1 MIDIVYR
8 YDPTQAVPDPLPATP
23 EEARQ
28 LLEQGNRFF
37 AHLLDRGPEDDQ
49 RIVRILNVSPHDLGI
64 IPDEGGPP
72 KQQPFAI
79 VVGCADAR
87 VPTELILGQGANDL
101 FVVRVA
107 GNVLGGESLGSIDYA
122 LHQLAGSVRLVVVL
136 GHTGC
141 GAVTSTVDAVLDPAN
156 YLALA
161 SNHQLRAIVNQIFP
175 AVQVAQDAL
184 MAVYGPEIRREA
196 SFREALIETAV
207 VVNAAMM
214 AATIAHEV
222 EHIDGVQIGVVF
234 GVYDIRSRHIGLPG
248 ANRRVEPHH
257 ALIDPPRDAAGFISL
272 AHDFARGPVIRPMFE
287 PASIARA
294 ETT

>member
-1 MIDIVYR
+1 VIDIVYR
-8 YDPTQAVPDPLPATP
+8 YDPTATLPEVLPSTP
-23 EEARQ
+23 EEAR
-28 LLEQGNRFF
+28 LILEQGNRVF
-37 AHLLDRGPEDDQ
+37 AHMVDRAPGETG
-49 RIVRILNVSPHDLGI
+49 RMVRVLNVSAHDLGI
-64 IPDEGGPP
+64 VPIEHGQPRHR
-72 KQQPFAI
+72 PFAV

-161 SNHQLRAIVNQIFP
+161 SNHQLRSIINQIFP

-184 MAVYGPEIRREA
+184 VAVYGADVRNRSP
-196 SFREALIETAV
+196 FREALIETAV
-207 VVNAAMM
+207 VVNAALM
-214 AATIAHEV
+214 ASTLAYEV
-222 EHIDGVQIGVVF
+222 DHIDGVEIGVVF

-257 ALIDPPRDAAGFISL
+257 ALVDPPRDAAGFMNL
-272 AHDFARGPVIRPMFE
+272 ARDFARGPVIRPMLE
-287 PASIARA
+287 VSS
-294 ETT
+294 

>member
-8 YDPTQAVPDPLPATP
+8 YDPNEAAPDPLPGTP
-23 EEARQ
+23 QEARQ

-37 AHLLDRGPEDDQ
+37 AHLLDRGPDDDQ

-72 KQQPFAI
+72 RQQPFAI

-107 GNVLGGESLGSIDYA
+107 GNVLGLESLGSIDYA
-122 LHQLAGSVRLVVVL
+122 LHQLAASVRLVVVL

-161 SNHQLRAIVNQIFP
+161 SNHQLRSIVNQIFP

-184 MAVYGPEIRREA
+184 VAVHGADVKQQPH
-196 SFREALIETAV
+196 FREALIETAV

-214 AATIAHEV
+214 ASTLAHEV
-222 EHIDGVQIGVVF
+222 EHIDGVEIGVVF
-234 GVYDIRSRHIGLPG
+234 GVYDIRSRHIGVPG
-248 ANRRVEPHH
+248 ANRRLDPHH
-257 ALIDPPRDAAGFISL
+257 ALTDPPRDASGFINL
-272 AHDFARGPVIRPMFE
+272 ARDFARGPVIQPMFE
-287 PASIARA
+287 TASMAQA
-294 ETT
+294 EM